1 MNTNFKAVPAF
12 AEVKNNLSLVAR
24 MQRKLRTARRQ
35 RVFVMPQA
43 SATNTPPIFIIGVH
57 RSGTTL
63 LRLVLDSHSRIAVP
77 RESVFLLPLSELW
90 RDETALLGLSGLGF
104 EAEHVLYKLRE
115 LSDYFF
121 NSYATAR
128 NKPRWADKSPQYVD
142 CLDFIEKL
150 YGPSCKYLFIYRNGL
165 DVACSIGSRK
175 VIKLAQP
182 HQEACGDPFVGAARY
197 WAVQCQKMLHF
208 EQRHRERVFKLR
220 YEEFVEAPE
229 NVTRKLLEFVGEPWE
244 PQVLEFHK
252 HEHDTGFLED
262 PIASMSKGFQ
272 PSMKNYEKLPT
283 QLVQGMRREAQAMLQ
298 QLGYAMV

>member
-1 MNTNFKAVPAF
+1 MTTNAKHETPF
-12 AEVKNNLSLVAR
+12 AEAKNRLGLVAR
-24 MQRKLRTARRQ
+24 VQRKLRTASQQ
-35 RVFVMPQA
+35 RVFVTPQPVA
-43 SATNTPPIFIIGVH
+43 IATPPIFIIGVH

-63 LRLVLDSHSRIAVP
+63 LRLVLDSHSHIAVP
-77 RESVFLLPLSELW
+77 RESVFLLPLSEMW

-121 NSYATAR
+121 NSYAAAR

-165 DVACSIGSRK
+165 DVACSIGTRK
-175 VIKLAQP
+175 VFKLAKP
-182 HQEACGDPFVGAARY
+182 HQDACGDPFLGAARY
-197 WAVQCQKMLHF
+197 WSVQCEKMLQF
-208 EQRHRERVFKLR
+208 EQTYRERVFTLR
-220 YEEFVEAPE
+220 YEEFVHAPE
-229 NVTRKLLEFVGEPWE
+229 TIARKLFEFVGAPWE

-252 HEHDTGFLED
+252 QEHDTGFLED

-272 PSMKNYEKLPT
+272 PSLKNYEKLPPE
-283 QLVQGMRREAQAMLQ
+283 LVQGMKREAQGMLQ
-298 QLGYAMV
+298 QLGYEVD